1 METAGKSLPLR
12 VRRTGR
18 RLPKWLDR
26 FVFWIRE
33 AFYWSGLY
41 AFKLFG
47 KLYNCAEVYGVENMP
62 KTGAFIAVVNHQS
75 HMDAIA
81 SALSVRRR
89 VHVMVKDS
97 LFKIPIVGQWM
108 RLVYMFPVRRG
119 ALDRRA
125 FERAIEVLREG
136 DVLFIA
142 PEGTRRRDFNAPPPK
157 PRTGFVR
164 MAQAAGC
171 PVVPV
176 AIWGTN
182 RVLPPHSFFPRPRKI
197 RVKVGEPIHLP
208 RLEGKERTREALQ
221 QQADFVMSKVY
232 ELWQELDALNRKKS

>member
-1 METAGKSLPLR
+1 MA
-12 VRRTGR
+12 RREGR
-18 RLPKWLDR
+18 RVPRWLER
-26 FVFWIRE
+26 LIFWLRE
-33 AFYWSGLY
+33 GLYWSGLY

-47 KLYNCAEVYGVENMP
+47 RIYNRAEVYGVENMP
-62 KTGAFIAVVNHQS
+62 RTGPFVAVVNHQS
-75 HMDAIA
+75 HMDVIA
-81 SALSVRRR
+81 SALCVRRR

-97 LFKIPIVGQWM
+97 LFKIPILGQWM

-125 FERAIEVLREG
+125 FERALGVLRQG

-142 PEGTRRRDFNAPPPK
+142 PEGTRRRRWDEPPPK

-164 MAQAAGC
+164 MVQAVRC

-182 RVLPPHSFFPRPRKI
+182 RVLPPHSLFPLPRKI
-197 RVKVGEPIHLP
+197 RVKVGAPIWLP
-208 RLEGKERTREALQ
+208 EIGEGGDRREELQ
-221 QQADFVMSKVY
+221 RQAEYVMAKVY
-232 ELWQELDALNRKKS
+232 ELWQELDALARRV